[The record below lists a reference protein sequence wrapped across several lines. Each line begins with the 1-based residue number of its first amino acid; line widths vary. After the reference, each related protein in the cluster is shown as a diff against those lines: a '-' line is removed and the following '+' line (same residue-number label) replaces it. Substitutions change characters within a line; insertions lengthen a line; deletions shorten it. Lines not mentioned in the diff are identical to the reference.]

1 MKQSLE
7 PSLKVQMDLDQHE
20 AECAIRYEMVNKTL
34 EQLDKRLWRLEAIT
48 IASNSSSLE
57 FSHSI
62 SDEQICER
70 VIGL

>member
-7 PSLKVQMDLDQHE
+7 PSLKIQMELDQHE

-48 IASNSSSLE
+48 IASNLAVLSL
-57 FSHSI
+57 
-62 SDEQICER
+62 
-70 VIGL
+70 VIVLVMK